1 MNNYP
6 VGTRVMAVLSVR
18 DGVVW
23 LMGEGEYLDNDT
35 EEAKKTVGFPNPTIK
50 LDNGEIVFG
59 CECWWGPV
67 DRCKK
72 NWEGMRYVT
81 VPVAEYRP
89 K

>member
-1 MNNYP
+1 
-6 VGTRVMAVLSVR
+6 MAVLSVR
-18 DGVVW
+18 DGTVW
-23 LMGEGEYLDNDT
+23 LMGEGEYLGRDT
-35 EEAKKTVGFPNPTIK
+35 DQAQKTVGFPNPTIK

-67 DRCKK
+67 ERCKEK
-72 NWEGMRYVT
+72 WEGLNYVT